1 MAAHLSRF
9 QSSRWRVVDWMALK
23 FTRSFWILLIIGV
36 ALRCVALNQPLV
48 DAHLIRQCQTAA
60 ATKGLIETPG
70 FHLSSKI
77 PWLGDLDAHYILEL
91 PAYNYLVMGVWW
103 LTGNLDLS
111 GKVTTILLWATSL
124 VCLQFI
130 WRRLL
135 DPQPTFWANLLFVVA
150 PLSVF
155 YGQAF
160 MPEMLVQALAIV
172 FVLLVLRYEE
182 NPSLARWSLCA
193 GVGLVGLLVKL
204 PEIGHLYL
212 ILAVFVVWRDGWK
225 GLVRPRYLLAAAA
238 TIVALKAWGNYVD
251 SINAAYLPEWTSKE
265 NLKLFIGGWESRF
278 HLKPWVMAFLYV
290 GAFIVP
296 GPAAL
301 ATLYG
306 MSVLR
311 QKNAQKILGP
321 WLLALLCYYLLWFGS
336 GPNSQSYY
344 NLPALAPLCA
354 LFGIGM
360 ASLLEWQK
368 LRPWRRT
375 GMAVAIVLV
384 VLPAIPVWQYLFT
397 PDRQTLEAAL
407 WVRANTN
414 RGDVILFRPN
424 HRWDAIDYPNNPALA
439 YYSRRPTFVWTGN
452 TSDNYRRLAL
462 ERASYAV
469 VTLSSSPRSTGLL
482 KVWRQFRGTNL
493 FQPDAMGWLEENGFQ
508 MLTAEN
514 GFAVYRR
521 H

>member
-91 PAYNYLVMGVWW
+91 PVYNYLVMGVWW

-135 DPQPTFWANLLFVVA
+135 DPQSTFWANLLFVVA

-160 MPEMLVQALAIV
+160 MPEMLVQALAFV

-212 ILAVFVVWRDGWK
+212 ILAVLVVWRDGWK

-251 SINAAYLPEWTSKE
+251 SIYAAYLPEWTSKE

-360 ASLLEWQK
+360 ASLLEWQSCG
-368 LRPWRRT
+368 R
-375 GMAVAIVLV
+375 GV
-384 VLPAIPVWQYLFT
+384 VLEWQSPLSLLFCQ
-397 PDRQTLEAAL
+397 PSPSCVSL
-407 WVRANTN
+407 
-414 RGDVILFRPN
+414 
-424 HRWDAIDYPNNPALA
+424 
-439 YYSRRPTFVWTGN
+439 
-452 TSDNYRRLAL
+452 
-462 ERASYAV
+462 YA
-469 VTLSSSPRSTGLL
+469 
-482 KVWRQFRGTNL
+482 
-493 FQPDAMGWLEENGFQ
+493 
-508 MLTAEN
+508 
-514 GFAVYRR
+514 
-521 H
+521 